1 MNNPTHSRIE
11 VLRSHIEQVQLL
23 IARDKAILAQDP
35 HDLSVKLSIP
45 SFESELESLN
55 ADLDHEESWQL
66 WSPRERI
73 SWAEAEISRL
83 KGLIGA
89 GRPTTDINR
98 AQTNP
103 GTWALLENMYSEK
116 DRFEFE
122 AAGWRSAISDLLALI
137 EDQRILIKE

>member
-1 MNNPTHSRIE
+1 MNNHTQPRIE
-11 VLRSHIEQVQLL
+11 VLRSHIEQVKLL
-23 IARDKAILAQDP
+23 IAREKAILVQDP
-35 HDLSVKLSIP
+35 HDLSVMLSIS

-89 GRPTTDINR
+89 GKPTTDINR

-103 GTWALLENMYSEK
+103 GTWAFLENIYSEK

-122 AAGWRSAISDLLALI
+122 AAGWRSAISDLLATIEEQLALI
-137 EDQRILIKE
+137 